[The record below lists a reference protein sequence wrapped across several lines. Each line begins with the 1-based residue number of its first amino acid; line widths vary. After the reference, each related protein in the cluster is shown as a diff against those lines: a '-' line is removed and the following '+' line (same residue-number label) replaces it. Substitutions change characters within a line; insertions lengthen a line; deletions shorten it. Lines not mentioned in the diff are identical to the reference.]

1 MAAPH
6 ATGIAALMLGIN
18 TGLSPEDIIQIM
30 GDTARPSTALNG
42 KVRFNGELDGGAAL
56 SEAASSGSINFIGY
70 SPGQNIIQGATIS
83 LTAIAIDADGTDL
96 SSNITWKDEND
107 SVLETGASIQTS

>member
-30 GDTARPSTALNG
+30 GDTAGPQQL
-42 KVRFNGELDGGAAL
+42 
-56 SEAASSGSINFIGY
+56 
-70 SPGQNIIQGATIS
+70 
-83 LTAIAIDADGTDL
+83 
-96 SSNITWKDEND
+96 
-107 SVLETGASIQTS
+107 